1 MSLEVAVQAD
11 ASADDAFQDFSGHAP
26 ETDLEIVFLHL
37 HVDKYGGKGV
47 DCDGHIGVVFFSEPN
62 QTFENLLFGLEHSV
76 DLFRGEVDAVIAV
89 IDVRV
94 HHIGGTEEME
104 DVGMR
109 LRFVSQH
116 IERVFK

>member
-26 ETDLEIVFLHL
+26 ETDWEIVFLHL

-47 DCDGHIGVVFFSEPN
+47 DRDGHIRVVLFCEPD

-104 DVGMR
+104 DVCMR